1 MRRPIDSPEPEGRPA
16 PFSYRR
22 MALEDLDR
30 IMEIEKDG
38 FAHPWSADLLRREM
52 MHDWSTILLATEHRG
67 AGEAILGFVVFWL
80 VHDELHVL
88 NIATA
93 LEARRR
99 GVGWALMEEA
109 AARAR
114 GAGAILATLE
124 VRRSNH
130 AAITLYRALGYRQVG
145 VRPNYYADEGEDA
158 IVMVLDSVS
167 WGVVER
173 TPRGSCS
180 SRCSRLARLA
190 RSRAS

>member
-1 MRRPIDSPEPEGRPA
+1 MRQPIDDTLPQDRPA
-16 PFSYRR
+16 PFTYRR

-38 FAHPWSADLLRREM
+38 FTHPWSADLLRREM
-52 MHDWSTILLATEHRG
+52 MHDWSTILLATERRG
-67 AGEAILGFVVFWL
+67 LAEAILGFVVFWL

-109 AARAR
+109 ATRAR
-114 GAGAILATLE
+114 QAGAILATLE
-124 VRRSNH
+124 VRRSNQG
-130 AAITLYRALGYRQVG
+130 AIALYRALGYRQVG

-158 IVMVLDSVS
+158 IVMVLD
-167 WGVVER
+167 
-173 TPRGSCS
+173 
-180 SRCSRLARLA
+180 L
-190 RSRAS
+190 

>member
-1 MRRPIDSPEPEGRPA
+1 MRQPIDDTLPRDRPA
-16 PFSYRR
+16 PFTYRR

-38 FAHPWSADLLRREM
+38 FTHPWSADLLRREM
-52 MHDWSTILLATEHRG
+52 MHDWSTILLATERRG
-67 AGEAILGFVVFWL
+67 LAEAILGFVVFWL

-109 AARAR
+109 ATRAR
-114 GAGAILATLE
+114 QAGAILATLE
-124 VRRSNH
+124 VRRSNQG
-130 AAITLYRALGYRQVG
+130 AIALYRALGYRQVG

-158 IVMVLDSVS
+158 IVMVLD
-167 WGVVER
+167 
-173 TPRGSCS
+173 
-180 SRCSRLARLA
+180 L
-190 RSRAS
+190 